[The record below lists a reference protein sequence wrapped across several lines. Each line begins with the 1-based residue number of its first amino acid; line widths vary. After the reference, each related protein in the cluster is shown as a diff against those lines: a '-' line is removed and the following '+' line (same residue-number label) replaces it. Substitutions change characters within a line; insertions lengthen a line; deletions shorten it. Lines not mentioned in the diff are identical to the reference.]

1 MNQIFINRRHIF
13 LIIPCIFI
21 IFMIIFSTF
30 IKTDYVDF
38 TTSNSPDSA
47 SIVGE
52 LTNDNTVT
60 EKIISP
66 YKNLKSISIQFA
78 NFSNRKNSGT
88 VEISLYKDNK
98 LIDNVLY
105 DASSINDGEY
115 LILPIHSNID
125 IGDELILKIFS
136 SDGESGSSVTCFTS
150 NNSLLD
156 KLGNKLFINNIP
168 SDKHL
173 NLKYSYN
180 SEELNFH
187 IFLIV
192 ILVLVFAYITV
203 KNKYTN
209 IVCNIQKLYPYF
221 ILFTIAFISL
231 SLRDLSFLISPNLY
245 AEDAVYVGNI
255 LNKGLLSSM
264 FSTRS
269 GGGNDFQNTGS
280 YILLWIAL
288 KINTFIH
295 GYNLTYLPTYIGIVA
310 NSFFSLI
317 ALTGYI
323 TFKKYNKLLSIC
335 IFLCIIL
342 IPTGMSGSEIFGR
355 VLNTVFIWPI
365 LLSFLLLILLDNNIS
380 ILKSNLIGIICI
392 IGGLSFPISY
402 GIIGIYLIFSFLT
415 QRNTFTFS
423 IWLKRNI
430 CTIFSLI
437 IGIYLFPI
445 IITSQGAATT
455 LKTNP
460 NSIIEFIFARHFL
473 YPFIQM
479 FYHNFN
485 DMLTIFLFILYT
497 IIIIFSLYY
506 VRKHK
511 SDLYF
516 FLLLV
521 FFTFGC
527 TFSSAVMRIKMTQL
541 FQNYTSTF
549 PDRYYYGCNIL
560 STILL
565 IYSIF
570 LIIKYSNFNIKYF
583 YTLSLILLF
592 FIINNSFLFEGISP
606 YFNICG
612 ENYYGNFKDCIKL
625 STNTTISF
633 SEQSYVT
640 VGTYPDI
647 TVWQIKLPLPY
658 VITTI
663 LN

>member
-1 MNQIFINRRHIF
+1 MNQIFINRRYVF

-21 IFMIIFSTF
+21 LFTIITSTSL
-30 IKTDYVDF
+30 KTDFVDF
-38 TTSNSPDSA
+38 TTSNSPDST

-52 LTNDNTVT
+52 LTNSNMVI

-78 NFSNRKNSGT
+78 NFSNRKNSGI

-98 LIDNVLY
+98 LIDSILY
-105 DASSINDGEY
+105 DASSIKDGEY
-115 LILPIHSNID
+115 LTLPIHSNIN

-136 SDGESGSSVTCFTS
+136 KDGKLGSSVTCFIS

-156 KLGNKLFINNIP
+156 KLGNKLFVNNVS

-180 SEELNFH
+180 SNQLNFH
-187 IFLIV
+187 IFLIF
-192 ILVLVFAYITV
+192 ILVLVLLYIITD
-203 KNKYTN
+203 NKYTN
-209 IVCNIQKLYPYF
+209 IICNIQRLYPYF
-221 ILFTIAFISL
+221 ILFIIAFIL
-231 SLRDLSFLISPNLY
+231 ISLRDLSFLTSPNLY
-245 AEDAVYVGNI
+245 AEDAIYIGNI

-317 ALTGYI
+317 SLIGYI
-323 TFKKYNKLLSIC
+323 TFRQYNKFLSIC
-335 IFLCIIL
+335 IFLCIVL

-355 VLNTVFIWPI
+355 VLNTVFIWPV
-365 LLSFLLLILLDNNIS
+365 LLSFLLLISLNNNIS

-392 IGGLSFPISY
+392 IAGLSFPISY
-402 GIIGIYLIFSFLT
+402 GIVGIYLFFSFLT
-415 QRNTFTFS
+415 QRNTFPIS
-423 IWLKRNI
+423 IWLKKNI
-430 CTIFSLI
+430 CIIFSLI

-445 IITSQGAATT
+445 IITSQGAATP
-455 LKTNP
+455 LKMNP
-460 NSIIEFIFARHFL
+460 DSIIEFIFARHFL
-473 YPFIQM
+473 YSFIHI
-479 FYHNFN
+479 FYYKIDNFI
-485 DMLTIFLFILYT
+485 TIFLFIIYLAV
-497 IIIIFSLYY
+497 ILLSLYHIREY
-506 VRKHK
+506 KNE
-511 SDLYF
+511 LYF
-516 FLLLV
+516 FLLLI

-527 TFSSAVMRIKMTQL
+527 SFSSAIMRIKMTQL
-541 FQNYTSTF
+541 FQDYTSTF

-560 STILL
+560 NTILL

-570 LIIKYSNFNIKYF
+570 LIIKYSNLNIKYF
-583 YTLSLILLF
+583 YTSSLILIF
-592 FIINNSFLFEGISP
+592 FVINNNFLFEGISP
-606 YFNICG
+606 SFNIFG
-612 ENYYGNFKDCIKL
+612 ENYYGDFKDCIK
-625 STNTTISF
+625 SATTTTISF
-633 SEQSYVT
+633 SNQSSIT
-640 VGTYPDI
+640 VGTYPDV
-647 TVWQIKLPLPY
+647 TVWKINLPLPY

>member
-1 MNQIFINRRHIF
+1 MNQTFINRRYVF
-13 LIIPCIFI
+13 LIIPYIFI
-21 IFMIIFSTF
+21 LFMIIISTSL
-30 IKTDYVDF
+30 KTDFVDF
-38 TTSNSPDSA
+38 TTSNSPDST

-52 LTNDNTVT
+52 LTNNNMVI

-88 VEISLYKDNK
+88 VEMSLYKDNK
-98 LIDNVLY
+98 LIDSILY
-105 DASSINDGEY
+105 NASSIKDGEY
-115 LILPIHSNID
+115 LTLPVHSNID
-125 IGDELILKIFS
+125 IGDELILKIS
-136 SDGESGSSVTCFTS
+136 SKDGQSGSSVTCFIS

-156 KLGNKLFINNIP
+156 KLGNKLFVNNV
-168 SDKHL
+168 SSNKHL

-180 SEELNFH
+180 SNQLNFD
-187 IFLIV
+187 IFLIIV
-192 ILVLVFAYITV
+192 LILVFVYIIT

-209 IVCNIQKLYPYF
+209 MACNLQKLYPYF
-221 ILFTIAFISL
+221 ILFTIAFILL
-231 SLRDLSFLISPNLY
+231 SLRDLSFLTSPNLY
-245 AEDAVYVGNI
+245 AEDAIYIGNI

-295 GYNLTYLPTYIGIVA
+295 GYNLTYLPTYIGIIA

-317 ALTGYI
+317 ALIGYI
-323 TFKKYNKLLSIC
+323 TFRQYNKFLSIC
-335 IFLCIIL
+335 IFLCIVL

-355 VLNTVFIWPI
+355 VLNTVFIWPV
-365 LLSFLLLILLDNNIS
+365 LLSFLLLILLNNSIS
-380 ILKSNLIGIICI
+380 ILKSNFIGIICI
-392 IGGLSFPISY
+392 IAGLSFPISY
-402 GIIGIYLIFSFLT
+402 GIVGIYLFFSFLT
-415 QRNTFTFS
+415 QRNTFPIS

-430 CTIFSLI
+430 CIIFSLI

-445 IITSQGAATT
+445 IITSQGAATP

-460 NSIIEFIFARHFL
+460 DSIIEFIFARHFL
-473 YPFIQM
+473 YSFIHI
-479 FYHNFN
+479 FYHKINN
-485 DMLTIFLFILYT
+485 IITIFLFIIYVAVILL
-497 IIIIFSLYY
+497 SLYCI
-506 VRKHK
+506 RKYK
-511 SDLYF
+511 NELYF
-516 FLLLV
+516 FLLLI

-527 TFSSAVMRIKMTQL
+527 TFSSAIMRIKMTQL
-541 FQNYTSTF
+541 FQDYTSTF

-560 STILL
+560 NTILL

-570 LIIKYSNFNIKYF
+570 LIIKYSNLNIKYF
-583 YTLSLILLF
+583 YTSSLILLF
-592 FIINNSFLFEGISP
+592 FVINNNFLFEGISP
-606 YFNICG
+606 SFNIFG
-612 ENYYGNFKDCIKL
+612 ENYYGDFKDCIK
-625 STNTTISF
+625 SATTTTISF
-633 SEQSYVT
+633 SNQSYIP

-647 TVWQIKLPLPY
+647 MVWKINLPLPY